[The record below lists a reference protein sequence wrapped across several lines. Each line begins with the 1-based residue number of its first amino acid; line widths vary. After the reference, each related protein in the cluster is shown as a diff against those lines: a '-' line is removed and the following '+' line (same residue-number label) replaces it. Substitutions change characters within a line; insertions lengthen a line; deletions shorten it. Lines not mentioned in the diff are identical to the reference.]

1 MTGLT
6 PVFGVRP
13 RESGMPYKVFFVE
26 DEDVTREGIRDTVD
40 WRGNGFEFCGE
51 ASDGET
57 ALPMLQALH
66 PDVLIT
72 DIKMPFVDGLQ
83 LSRFVRERM
92 PWVKI
97 VILSGHDEFAYAQRA
112 IELGVAEYLLK
123 PITVRTVHQVLQK
136 IGTQLD
142 EERRAQGQL
151 RQLQEQME
159 DSVAVLRERLLL
171 RLLVGA
177 ISAADAIE
185 KSVPLK
191 LDLVA
196 RCYTVAVLKLDPGD
210 PSDALDFA
218 EHHKVQQLV
227 AELVEHDP
235 DAFLIQKD
243 WDELVLVMKG
253 NAPDLLDE
261 ARDVFLQSVERR
273 LGAAGYRLI
282 VGIGPNK
289 SRLAELCESFVEALI
304 ALQKRAAGLPQR
316 AISVP
321 THELLRLDQEAIET
335 FLRSGDADQVEA
347 FFDKHLRPHSEA
359 ALRSPLLKNYICVG
373 LIAAAAR
380 VIQEWGGNATD
391 VVPELD
397 ALEETLTTMTSVADL
412 RRTALRILNR
422 VLVFREAQSHH
433 PHVRLIQQAKTH
445 IDQHFAD
452 PDLSLNAIAAQVGL
466 SSSHFSVVF
475 GQVMKQTFRD
485 YLTEVRIQRAK
496 ELLRTT
502 TLTINDIAYRVGYSA
517 PHYFSHVFRKV
528 TGATPTE
535 FRE

>member
-1 MTGLT
+1 
-6 PVFGVRP
+6 
-13 RESGMPYKVFFVE
+13 MPYKVFFVE

-40 WRGNGFEFCGE
+40 WRANGFEFCGE

-57 ALPMLQALH
+57 ALPMLQTLN

-123 PITVRTVHQVLQK
+123 PITVRMVNQVLQK
-136 IGTQLD
+136 VGAQLD

-151 RQLQEQME
+151 RELQAQME

-196 RCYTVAVLKLDPGD
+196 RCYSVAVLKLDPGD
-210 PSDALDFA
+210 PTDALDFA
-218 EHHKVQQLV
+218 EHHRIQQLV
-227 AELVEHDP
+227 IELVEHDP

-243 WDELVLVMKG
+243 WDELVLVLKG
-253 NAPDLLDE
+253 NAPDLVDE
-261 ARDVFLQSVERR
+261 ARDVLLQNVERR
-273 LGAAGYRLI
+273 LATAGYRLI
-282 VGIGPNK
+282 VGFGPTR

-316 AISVP
+316 AVSVP
-321 THELLRLDQEAIET
+321 KHELLRINQEAIET
-335 FLRSGDADQVEA
+335 YLRSGDAEQVEA

-380 VIQEWGGNATD
+380 VIQEWGGDPAE

-397 ALEETLTTMTSVADL
+397 ALESTLMAITSMAEL
-412 RRTALRILNR
+412 RRTSLQILNR
-422 VLVFREAQSHH
+422 VLVFRDAQNKH
-433 PHVRLIQQAKTH
+433 PHVKLIQQARTH
-445 IDQHFAD
+445 IDQNFAD
-452 PDLSLNAIAAQVGL
+452 PDLSLNTIAALVGL
-466 SSSHFSVVF
+466 SPSHFSVVF
-475 GQVMKQTFRD
+475 GQVMNQTFRD
-485 YLTEVRIQRAK
+485 YLTDVRIQRAK

>member
-1 MTGLT
+1 
-6 PVFGVRP
+6 
-13 RESGMPYKVFFVE
+13 MPYKVFFVE

-40 WRGNGFEFCGE
+40 WRANGFEFCGE

-57 ALPMLQALH
+57 ALPMLQALN

-123 PITVRTVHQVLQK
+123 PITVRMVHQVLQK

-151 RQLQEQME
+151 RELQAQME

-177 ISAADAIE
+177 ISAAEAIE

-196 RCYTVAVLKLDPGD
+196 RSYSVAVLKLDPGD
-210 PSDALDFA
+210 PTDALDFA
-218 EHHKVQQLV
+218 EHHRVQQWV
-227 AELVEHDP
+227 IELVEHDP

-243 WDELVLVMKG
+243 WDELVLVLKG
-253 NAPDLLDE
+253 NAPDLVDE
-261 ARDVFLQSVERR
+261 ARDVLLQNVERR
-273 LGAAGYRLI
+273 LATAGYRLI
-282 VGIGPNK
+282 VGIGPTR

-304 ALQKRAAGLPQR
+304 ALQKQAAGLPQR
-316 AISVP
+316 AVSVP
-321 THELLRLDQEAIET
+321 KHELLRINQEAIET
-335 FLRSGDADQVEA
+335 YLRSGDADQVES

-380 VIQEWGGNATD
+380 VIQEWGGDPTE

-397 ALEETLTTMTSVADL
+397 ALEATLTAITSMAEL
-412 RRTALRILNR
+412 RRTSLQILNR
-422 VLVFREAQSHH
+422 VLAFRDAQNRH
-433 PHVRLIQQAKTH
+433 PHVRLIQQARTH
-445 IDQHFAD
+445 IDQNYAD
-452 PDLSLNAIAAQVGL
+452 PDLSLHTIATLVGL
-466 SSSHFSVVF
+466 SPSHFSVVF
-475 GQVMKQTFRD
+475 GQVMNQTFRD
-485 YLTEVRIQRAK
+485 YLTDVRIQRAK

>member
-1 MTGLT
+1 
-6 PVFGVRP
+6 
-13 RESGMPYKVFFVE
+13 MPYKVFFVE
-26 DEDVTREGIRDTVD
+26 DEDVTREGIRDAVD
-40 WRGNGFEFCGE
+40 WRANGFEFCGE

-57 ALPMLQALH
+57 ALPMLQALN

-123 PITVRTVHQVLQK
+123 PITVRMVNQVLQK

-142 EERRAQGQL
+142 QERRAQGQL
-151 RQLQEQME
+151 RELQAQME

-177 ISAADAIE
+177 ISAAEAIE

-196 RCYTVAVLKLDPGD
+196 RNYSVAVLKLDPGD
-210 PSDALDFA
+210 PTDALDFA
-218 EHHKVQQLV
+218 EHHRVQQLV
-227 AELVEHDP
+227 IELVEHDP

-243 WDELVLVMKG
+243 WDELVLVLKG
-253 NAPDLLDE
+253 NAPDLVDE
-261 ARDVFLQSVERR
+261 ARDVLLQNVERR
-273 LGAAGYRLI
+273 LATAGYRLI
-282 VGIGPNK
+282 VGFGPTR

-304 ALQKRAAGLPQR
+304 ALHKRAAGLPQR
-316 AISVP
+316 AVSVP
-321 THELLRLDQEAIET
+321 KHELLRINQEAIET
-335 FLRSGDADQVEA
+335 YLRAGDADQVEA

-380 VIQEWGGNATD
+380 VIQEWGGDPAE

-397 ALEETLTTMTSVADL
+397 ALEPTLMAITSVAEL
-412 RRTALRILNR
+412 RRTSLQILNR
-422 VLVFREAQSHH
+422 VLAFRDAQNRHQ
-433 PHVRLIQQAKTH
+433 HVRLIQQARTH
-445 IDQHFAD
+445 IDQNYAD
-452 PDLSLNAIAAQVGL
+452 PDLSLNTIATLVGL
-466 SSSHFSVVF
+466 SPSHFSVVF
-475 GQVMKQTFRD
+475 GQVMNQTFRD
-485 YLTEVRIQRAK
+485 YLTDVRIQRAK